1 MQNDLAH
8 FEYFDYTH
16 IWAEH
21 TVEFELEIFQF
32 RIKGHPLCHSLLR
45 TPHIKNKH
53 FHREIQTFGTWHSK
67 CLHSNVIRFSCNSH
81 LLKAKIYFLLALKN
95 VWESDKSYQIVRE
108 SQLWLGIQC
117 STGGQVKKSL
127 KTLSLQ
133 IRHLSNVVTSYLI
146 HFG

>member
-16 IWAEH
+16 IWAELWNSSSKSSNS
-21 TVEFELEIFQF
+21 ELRGTQ
-32 RIKGHPLCHSLLR
+32 CHSLLR
-45 TPHIKNKH
+45 TTNIKNKY
-53 FHREIQTFGTWHSK
+53 FHRELQTFGTWHSK